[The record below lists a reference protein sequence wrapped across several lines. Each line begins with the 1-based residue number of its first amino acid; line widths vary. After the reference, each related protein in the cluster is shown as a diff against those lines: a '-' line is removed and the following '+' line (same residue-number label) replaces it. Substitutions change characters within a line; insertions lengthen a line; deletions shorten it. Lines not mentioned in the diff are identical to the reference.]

1 VGPRWIA
8 ALTFAG
14 GAAASACGGA
24 KTATEAADASLDGS
38 VAAHD
43 ATAPSP
49 ELDAQLT
56 FAGNCDAGWSC
67 LVDTD
72 CGSTPTTLTGKVFDP
87 AGTTPLYN
95 AVVFV
100 PESQDLPA
108 ITPGSPSC
116 TTMTLGRYVAA
127 AATDDRGA
135 FKLYGVPAAKQVPVV
150 VQTGKWRRT
159 VYVDIPNDCA
169 TNAVAD
175 GTLRLP
181 RKRSEGDMPQMALLT
196 GGEDNLG
203 CLLVRVGVDSSELST
218 PGTGGRVD
226 VYRGVGGAGVSFD
239 VGTQV
244 TPVAEGDCTG
254 ASCPLWASSASLAAY
269 DVLLL
274 GCEGAANLQTKPASS
289 IQAMHDWL
297 VSGGKLFGVHAQD
310 VWLAS
315 GPPDLQSLATWI
327 DGGAWGAPGP
337 FLVDTAFPNGQI
349 FENWGEGVSVVDA
362 GGALP
367 LASGDV
373 ATSVAAAQAPAVAWI
388 YDESTATDA
397 SPGTV
402 KALSATIK
410 PPIDAGEVAACGKVV
425 LTDIHPGGTV
435 PVSPLPGACP
445 TGPLGAE
452 EKVLEYLLF
461 YAMQPP
467 PVTPP
472 CGCPPPPPPPP
483 PDDAG
488 N

>member
-1 VGPRWIA
+1 
-8 ALTFAG
+8 
-14 GAAASACGGA
+14 
-24 KTATEAADASLDGS
+24 
-38 VAAHD
+38 
-43 ATAPSP
+43 
-49 ELDAQLT
+49 
-56 FAGNCDAGWSC
+56 
-67 LVDTD
+67 
-72 CGSTPTTLTGKVFDP
+72 
-87 AGTTPLYN
+87 
-95 AVVFV
+95 
-100 PESQDLPA
+100 
-108 ITPGSPSC
+108 
-116 TTMTLGRYVAA
+116 MTLGRYVAA

-203 CLLVRVGVDSSELST
+203 CLLVRVGVDSSNCRL
-218 PGTGGRVD
+218 PAR
-226 VYRGVGGAGVSFD
+226 GAGSTSTAASAAP
-239 VGTQV
+239 GLLRR
-244 TPVAEGDCTG
+244 GDPGHPRRGGQLHEG
-254 ASCPLWASSASLAAY
+254 ASCPLWARRPRASPPTTSSCSAARAPRTCRPSRRARSRRCTT
-269 DVLLL
+269 
-274 GCEGAANLQTKPASS
+274 GSS
-289 IQAMHDWL
+289 R
-297 VSGGKLFGVHAQD
+297 VEKLFGVHAQD

-315 GPPDLQSLATWI
+315 GPPDLQSLAKWI

-337 FLVDTAFPNGQI
+337 FLVDTAFPNGQDLR
-349 FENWGEGVSVVDA
+349 ELGRGRQRR
-362 GGALP
+362 GRRGA
-367 LASGDV
+367 
-373 ATSVAAAQAPAVAWI
+373 AARERGRRDERRSPAQAPAVAWI